1 MINNTTILVVSLVYF
16 LGLFLV
22 ALYTERKKKKG
33 YIGTSNPLIY
43 VLTLGV
49 YATAW
54 TFYGSVGS
62 AANSSFL
69 FLSVY
74 IAPTLMMFLAY
85 AMLKRLVRIKNE
97 FGITSIADYLSNRYG
112 KSHAVGIIATL
123 IALIGGVPY
132 FALQIKAVIA
142 SYSFITLGTVNAV
155 QGNIELVVLAIIIIF
170 TIFFGFRTLTQD
182 ETHTGLIMVVAIQS
196 IVKLVALVG
205 VGLFAVYFVFNGS
218 GDIYDTV
225 RLNADLLTQIQSTKP
240 TYSLYLAYFILSMG
254 AIVFLPHMF
263 HVMVV
268 ENTSEKHIKS
278 SVWMLPVYL
287 ILVTIFTFPI
297 AMAGIILTK
306 DSSLADL
313 FTLVVPVITGNTWLA
328 LLVFIGGLS
337 AAFSMIMISTVA
349 ITTMVA
355 NNLVTPVLNA
365 VPWLGWMRKFVLQIR
380 WLIVAIILG
389 IADLFV
395 VYIGDSYVL
404 VKIGIISFAAA
415 FQFGPSLIGGIF
427 WKLGSRVGALVG
439 LWGGF
444 AVWIYTSL
452 VPAFVRSGWISQS
465 LLDDGPFG
473 IGFLRPEHLFGIT
486 TINPLAVTVLFSL
499 LINAGLYVVFS
510 YLYPNTKTEQKIA
523 DDFVGI
529 LEKDKP
535 SSANEERVEMTIRV
549 DEKKN
554 IVKNIFTVYLSAENT
569 PKQVEECF
577 SELQLNNA
585 EKMTLS
591 QLTQLN
597 RIVEKKLA
605 SIVGG
610 PTAGVVLSE
619 HSLFTDQE
627 NEQLTDMY
635 TKLVAELKI
644 TPEEFT
650 QKINYYL
657 DREKILTDMSKE
669 LEEKVKERTVEL
681 EKTNSQLQEFNKFM
695 VGRELKMVELKKQIE
710 TLKAKVGDE

>member
-1 MINNTTILVVSLVYF
+1 MINNTTILLVSLTYF
-16 LGLFLV
+16 LILFFV
-22 ALYTERKKKKG
+22 ALYTERRKKKG

-62 AANSSFL
+62 AANSSYL

-74 IAPTLMMFLAY
+74 IGPTLMMFVVY
-85 AMLKRLVRIKNE
+85 GMLKRLIRIKNE
-97 FGITSIADYLSNRYG
+97 YGVTSIADYLSNRYG
-112 KSHAVGIIATL
+112 KSHAIGVIATL

-132 FALQIKAVIA
+132 FALQIKAVVS
-142 SYSFITLGTVNAV
+142 SYSFITLGTMNAG
-155 QGNIELVVLAIIIIF
+155 QGNIELAILAMIIIF

-205 VGLFAVYFVFNGS
+205 AGLFAVYFVFHGF

-225 RLNADLLTQIQSTKP
+225 RLNADLLAKINNAKP
-240 TYSLYLAYFILSMG
+240 TYSLYVSYFILSMG

-297 AMAGIILTK
+297 AMAGILLMG
-306 DSSLADL
+306 DGSLADL

-328 LLVFIGGLS
+328 LLVFVGGLS

-355 NNLVTPVLNA
+355 NNFVVPVLNA
-365 VPWLGWMRKFVLQIR
+365 VSWLGWMRKFVLQIR
-380 WLIVAIILG
+380 WIIVAIILG

-415 FQFGPSLIGGIF
+415 FQFGPSLIGGLF
-427 WKLGSRVGALVG
+427 WKQGSRVGALVG

-452 VPAFVRSGWISQS
+452 VPAFVRSGWISNS
-465 LLDDGPFG
+465 LLDEGPLG

-486 TINPLAVTVLFSL
+486 SINPLAVTVLFSL
-499 LINAGLYVVFS
+499 LVNAGLYIVFS
-510 YLYPNTKTEQKIA
+510 YLCPNNKTEQKIA

-529 LEKDKP
+529 LDEKKALASDTKQG
-535 SSANEERVEMTIRV
+535 EMTIRI
-549 DEKKN
+549 DDKKK
-554 IVKNIFTVYLSAENT
+554 IIEDIFKAYLSKENA
-569 PKQVEECF
+569 PQQIEECF
-577 SELQLNNA
+577 SELQLA
-585 EKMTLS
+585 STEKITLS

-605 SIVGG
+605 SFVGG
-610 PTAGVVLSE
+610 PTASVILSE
-619 HSLFTDQE
+619 HSLFTESE
-627 NEQLTDMY
+627 NEKLSDMY

-650 QKINYYL
+650 QKMNYFL
-657 DREKILTDMSKE
+657 DREKLLTDASKE
-669 LEEKVKERTVEL
+669 LEEKVKERTIEL

-710 TLKAKVGDE
+710 ALKAKVGE